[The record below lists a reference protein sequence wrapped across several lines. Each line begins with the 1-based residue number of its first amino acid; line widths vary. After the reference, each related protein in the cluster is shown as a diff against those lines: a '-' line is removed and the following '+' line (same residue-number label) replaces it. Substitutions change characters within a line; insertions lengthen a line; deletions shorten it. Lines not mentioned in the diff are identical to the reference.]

1 MDRMVGAVVMEVKAI
16 VVAADMEEVGKVLAK
31 EVLPAVTMVEILEAA
46 ITEDAVV
53 MDRMEVV
60 KEDSVD
66 MIENK
71 GKVVEEECKGE
82 EGMRPLFEVG
92 LTKVWDLEGRLG
104 SEIGITKLQKTS
116 AVIMNFNGVFKERIQ
131 EENRVKLRTSFN
143 NAEKYVRFLAAYF
156 SWSVRVSDMKSSMVE
171 IKFRIQVG

>member
-1 MDRMVGAVVMEVKAI
+1 MVEEEAFTTIVVEEGITVVMEVKDII
-16 VVAADMEEVGKVLAK
+16 VAVDMEEVGKVLAK
-31 EVLPAVTMVEILEAA
+31 EVLPAVTMAEILEAA

-71 GKVVEEECKGE
+71 GKVVEEECRGE
-82 EGMRPLFEVG
+82 EVMRPLFEVG
-92 LTKVWDLEGRLG
+92 PTKVWDLEGRLG

-116 AVIMNFNGVFKERIQ
+116 AVIMNFNGVFKERI
-131 EENRVKLRTSFN
+131 
-143 NAEKYVRFLAAYF
+143 
-156 SWSVRVSDMKSSMVE
+156 
-171 IKFRIQVG
+171 